1 MKTTTPIKTKA
12 GEIAEFVPVAGLI
25 VKLFRSDA
33 YHGNREDGNGFRPTS
48 IQKDGTTLWSFD
60 ALYLGTGKIA
70 EFMLYGDDEQV
81 IVVRDRNTVYE
92 IVRIMDYAHA
102 KCAKFDD
109 KVVMIGGSSKEL
121 LLDMKIQAAEALEMR
136 YWPSPAEMKII
147 NRRLQIAHEKRQA
160 AKAAKEAAGL
170 QLRTAACEAI
180 MARKIVE
187 AWTAD
192 GSRRYG
198 VPVTGNEWRSL
209 KDNTF
214 CILMVDGQPTESFIV
229 EKNGTQAKKIKISQV
244 SATKPT
250 PKLLNDLP
258 VAIDMME
265 VTIGDETKDIFVF
278 ASTEDIKRLRPT
290 GDSEEWAGV
299 RKDVDGDITVYKVT
313 KNGFNPLHVIKVVL
327 ETA

>member
-1 MKTTTPIKTKA
+1 MKTTAPVKTKA

-92 IVRIMDYAHA
+92 IVRIMDYAHS

-147 NRRLQIAHEKRQA
+147 NRRLQIAHEKRAKIIAADGEAQSA
-160 AKAAKEAAGL
+160 AKLGEAADTIAAHPIALQLRNLQVLSEIAIEKNSTIIFPSQFMDTIDSVKSFMAKEA
-170 QLRTAACEAI
+170 
-180 MARKIVE
+180 
-187 AWTAD
+187 
-192 GSRRYG
+192 
-198 VPVTGNEWRSL
+198 
-209 KDNTF
+209 
-214 CILMVDGQPTESFIV
+214 
-229 EKNGTQAKKIKISQV
+229 IK
-244 SATKPT
+244 
-250 PKLLNDLP
+250 
-258 VAIDMME
+258 
-265 VTIGDETKDIFVF
+265 
-278 ASTEDIKRLRPT
+278 
-290 GDSEEWAGV
+290 
-299 RKDVDGDITVYKVT
+299 
-313 KNGFNPLHVIKVVL
+313 
-327 ETA
+327 